1 MSVTNVATRVVAT
14 ARDFDKVGLG
24 IIGYYLQLYAVELI
38 LSEDERSQEMTGLA
52 TGLLDTIEG
61 FKKEVSG
68 ETQAENSDKSI
79 QVMNTLIHDQEKAK
93 VYMLNFTMSLYNE
106 KLKQLKDGP
115 WDVMLRRSL
124 WCCIDLFSC
133 ILHLWNE
140 NINEANV
147 SALEKRIKY
156 CKLYLSKLAKGEI
169 GPGDEKE
176 LDYTDFIDDNEETKD
191 EEVDHLINN
200 LKTDNN
206 EETNDE
212 EVGHLINN
220 LKTDDIKTEKE
231 CWEDQVNSDEPEDDV
246 PEFIDD
252 SDSIDGEEPKRGKSE
267 GSYIHD
273 SKPEVKQREVPPP
286 SPSPAHK
293 SYSKDELANIMDKSS
308 KIEQIQ
314 KLAKYAISALNYED
328 LPTAKDELTKAL
340 ELLNSI

>member
-1 MSVTNVATRVVAT
+1 MSETNVATRVVAT

-61 FKKEVSG
+61 FKKEVGG
-68 ETQAENSDKSI
+68 ESRAENSDKSV

-93 VYMLNFTMSLYNE
+93 VYMVNFTMSLYNE

-133 ILHLWNE
+133 ILHLWKE
-140 NINEANV
+140 SISATNV

-200 LKTDNN
+200 LKA
-206 EETNDE
+206 
-212 EVGHLINN
+212 
-220 LKTDDIKTEKE
+220 DDIEME
-231 CWEDQVNSDEPEDDV
+231 EACSEDQVNSEEPGDNV

-252 SDSIDGEEPKRGKSE
+252 SDSMEGEVPERGKSE
-267 GSYIHD
+267 EADIHD
-273 SKPEVKQREVPPP
+273 SEPEVKQKEVPPPPP

>member
-1 MSVTNVATRVVAT
+1 MSETNVATRVVAT

-61 FKKEVSG
+61 FKKEVGG
-68 ETQAENSDKSI
+68 ESQAENSDKSV

-93 VYMLNFTMSLYNE
+93 VYMVNFTMSLYNE

-133 ILHLWNE
+133 ILHLWKE
-140 NINEANV
+140 NISAANV

-200 LKTDNN
+200 LKTD
-206 EETNDE
+206 
-212 EVGHLINN
+212 
-220 LKTDDIKTEKE
+220 DIEMEDACSK
-231 CWEDQVNSDEPEDDV
+231 DQVNSEEPGDDV

-252 SDSIDGEEPKRGKSE
+252 SDSMEGEEPERGKSE
-267 GSYIHD
+267 EVDIHD
-273 SKPEVKQREVPPP
+273 SEPEVKQKEVPPP
-286 SPSPAHK
+286 PASPSPAHK